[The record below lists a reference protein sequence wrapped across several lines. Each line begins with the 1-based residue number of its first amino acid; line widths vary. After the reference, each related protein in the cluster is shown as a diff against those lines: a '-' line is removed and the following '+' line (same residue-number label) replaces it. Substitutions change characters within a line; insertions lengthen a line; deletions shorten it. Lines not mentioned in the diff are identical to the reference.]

1 MNLFFTISFFI
12 PFRVVL
18 VECRFFGDNLFRN
31 PFYNFQQE
39 TARGRPGES
48 CQSVPKEESCTFK
61 ERCTKPTPRKL
72 GRGYKERGKNR
83 DCIKHLFCAG
93 QREGAF
99 PGKWIRRRSLSHSE
113 SETSKINVFVPADTK
128 RRLDKL
134 KFLKGIQQSEILPL
148 ILIDGVDQKYEDAFK
163 KKAP

>member
-1 MNLFFTISFFI
+1 M
-12 PFRVVL
+12 
-18 VECRFFGDNLFRN
+18 
-31 PFYNFQQE
+31 
-39 TARGRPGES
+39 
-48 CQSVPKEESCTFK
+48 
-61 ERCTKPTPRKL
+61 
-72 GRGYKERGKNR
+72 
-83 DCIKHLFCAG
+83 
-93 QREGAF
+93 
-99 PGKWIRRRSLSHSE
+99 SHSE